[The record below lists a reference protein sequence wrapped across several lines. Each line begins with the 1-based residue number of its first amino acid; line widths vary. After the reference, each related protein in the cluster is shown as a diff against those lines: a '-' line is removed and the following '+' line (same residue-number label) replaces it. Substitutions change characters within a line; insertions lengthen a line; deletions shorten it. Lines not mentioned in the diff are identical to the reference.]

1 MLNCVRRGWVKPPS
15 QDATTGWLLTVAH
28 FSVVSLFWVIW
39 CLLSSRYLEN
49 YICIVSLSYSL
60 FLSLFF
66 FSLSS
71 LLPHCL
77 SVMQNSGELLLFL
90 HFSAGG
96 VFHSSV
102 TFIIFVNTILYPQA
116 NIPLFSNS
124 LWRNAPIPF
133 FQIWDFFCTTC
144 NEVQYRSSPKC
155 INKVILQI

>member
-15 QDATTGWLLTVAH
+15 QDATTSWPLTVAH
-28 FSVVSLFWVIW
+28 FS
-39 CLLSSRYLEN
+39 LLSHMVFVVFEVFRELYL
-49 YICIVSLSYSL
+49 YCFPLILS
-60 FLSLFF
+60 FPFTLFF
-66 FSLSS
+66 FTFFSPPTLSQ
-71 LLPHCL
+71 C
-77 SVMQNSGELLLFL
+77 VMQNSGELFLFL

-102 TFIIFVNTILYPQA
+102 TFTIFVNTILYPQA

-133 FQIWDFFCTTC
+133 FQFWDFFCTTC